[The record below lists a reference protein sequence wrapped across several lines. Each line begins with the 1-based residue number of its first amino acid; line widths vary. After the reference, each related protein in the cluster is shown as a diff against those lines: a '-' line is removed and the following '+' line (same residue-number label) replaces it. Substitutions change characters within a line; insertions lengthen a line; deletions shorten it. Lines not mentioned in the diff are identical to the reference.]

1 MPPQIKRG
9 RVPPDLR
16 ATLLRLTSARHHGR
30 IPGFRLALEDVADA
44 LPRTCLAGLT
54 RRTLVLCAE
63 AGETLRPDVPRVI
76 VIGKSGTLELYIS
89 RKSCRFRRNLPVL
102 ILVNFNVFVIGSGP
116 ASGTFFAA

>member
-1 MPPQIKRG
+1 M
-9 RVPPDLR
+9 
-16 ATLLRLTSARHHGR
+16 
-30 IPGFRLALEDVADA
+30 EDVTEA
-44 LPRTCLAGLT
+44 LPLTCLAGLT
-54 RRTLVLCAE
+54 RRTLVLCADAVE
-63 AGETLRPDVPRVI
+63 MLLPGVLRVI